1 MLPIGVALSVWDLI
15 LINGAFREL
24 GVVSLSTMETK
35 VVQATANPTA
45 SWLTPS
51 QIGNTITADTTL
63 TGNNTTPECNSLG
76 ILLPVSRE
84 LLQDN
89 KVNLAFYL
97 LTRFSEALA
106 GAIDYASLQ
115 GDGTADA
122 ANGGIT
128 GLWADSTVS
137 KVNAASGNTTVA
149 SLLRS
154 DFLAAVSACA
164 PAALQRECKWIISPS
179 LLTPLMALV
188 DTNAKAYL
196 LQTPSAT
203 GGPWKLCGF
212 DVVWAAQAPATQT
225 AGSTI
230 AIFGHLPS
238 YLVAIREELE
248 VMLRDG
254 NTGFQSNEKSFRAM
268 ARAFCQTRAASG
280 LVKFALAAS

>member
-1 MLPIGVALSVWDLI
+1 M
-15 LINGAFREL
+15 
-24 GVVSLSTMETK
+24 
-35 VVQATANPTA
+35 
-45 SWLTPS
+45 
-51 QIGNTITADTTL
+51 
-63 TGNNTTPECNSLG
+63 
-76 ILLPVSRE
+76 
-84 LLQDN
+84 
-89 KVNLAFYL
+89 
-97 LTRFSEALA
+97 
-106 GAIDYASLQ
+106 
-115 GDGTADA
+115 
-122 ANGGIT
+122 
-128 GLWADSTVS
+128 
-137 KVNAASGNTTVA
+137 A